1 VEKHNRRVMREYAV
15 SVIDM
20 DPFEYLLL
28 LFNTGLLT
36 WILQRLYS
44 LTSSLGQIQKE
55 LDEHEKL
62 INYLMNI
69 QDGKQKVVKA

>member
-1 VEKHNRRVMREYAV
+1 
-15 SVIDM
+15 M
-20 DPFEYLLL
+20 DPFEYILL

-44 LTSSLGQIQKE
+44 INASLGQIQKE

-69 QDGKQKVVKA
+69 NEKEKVLQK

>member
-1 VEKHNRRVMREYAV
+1 
-15 SVIDM
+15 M
-20 DPFEYLLL
+20 DPFEYILL

-44 LTSSLGQIQKE
+44 LNSSISQIEKE

-69 QDGKQKVVKA
+69 QNGHKVEVVRNE

>member
-1 VEKHNRRVMREYAV
+1 MREYAV

>member
-1 VEKHNRRVMREYAV
+1 V
-15 SVIDM
+15 SEM
-20 DPFEYLLL
+20 DPFEYILL

-44 LTSSLGQIQKE
+44 INASLGQIQKE

-69 QDGKQKVVKA
+69 NQENKEKVLQK

>member
-1 VEKHNRRVMREYAV
+1 MPTG
-15 SVIDM
+15 VIDMTM
-20 DPFEYLLL
+20 DPFEYILL

-44 LTSSLGQIQKE
+44 LNTSLSAIQKE

-69 QDGKQKVVKA
+69 QNGKRVEVVKRE

>member
-1 VEKHNRRVMREYAV
+1 
-15 SVIDM
+15 M